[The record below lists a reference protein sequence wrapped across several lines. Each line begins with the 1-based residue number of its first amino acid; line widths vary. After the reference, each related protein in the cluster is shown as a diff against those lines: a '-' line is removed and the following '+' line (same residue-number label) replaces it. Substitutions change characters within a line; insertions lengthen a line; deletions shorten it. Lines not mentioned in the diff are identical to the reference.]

1 MANGSRSR
9 TPQTEGGGTDN
20 SLGMR
25 TRLNIITI
33 MLEERSP
40 PLITRAKIESNFR

>member
-1 MANGSRSR
+1 MENGSRNR
-9 TPQTEGGGTDN
+9 TSQTEGGGTDN

-33 MLEERSP
+33 MLYVTHP
-40 PLITRAKIESNFR
+40 PLMMKQR

>member
-1 MANGSRSR
+1 MANGSSNR

-33 MLEERSP
+33 MLYETLP
-40 PLITRAKIESNFR
+40 PLMMRQR

>member
-1 MANGSRSR
+1 MANGSRKITSQR
-9 TPQTEGGGTDN
+9 EGGGTDN

-33 MLEERSP
+33 MLYVTHP
-40 PLITRAKIESNFR
+40 PLMMRQR